1 MQYFRFSVGSI
12 ATLFEIT
19 FLVVSL
25 WLSAFGQRL
34 KPDSYQPSAIIYMNF
49 SSKLIENAVESF
61 ASLPGIGRKTALRLT
76 LHLVGSDLKE
86 TEQIAESILNMR
98 RNIQHCT
105 ICHNLSDEPICNVC
119 SDKRRERHL
128 VCVVESIRDV
138 MAIEDTSQYRGLYH
152 VLGGLINPLEGIG
165 PSELEIDSLLQRVA
179 DGEIKEI
186 ILAISPTIEGDT
198 TMYYITK
205 KLKDYDVKVSSI
217 ARGVSFGGEL
227 EYADEV
233 TLGRSIV
240 ARVPYRLNGE

>member
-1 MQYFRFSVGSI
+1 
-12 ATLFEIT
+12 
-19 FLVVSL
+19 
-25 WLSAFGQRL
+25 
-34 KPDSYQPSAIIYMNF
+34 MNF
-49 SSKLIENAVESF
+49 SSKLIEQSVEAF

-76 LHLVGSDLKE
+76 LHLVGKARE
-86 TEQIAESILNMR
+86 VTEQFAEAIVKMR

-105 ICHNLSDEPICNVC
+105 ICHNLSDEPTCNVC
-119 SDKRRERHL
+119 ADKRRDRSL

-165 PSELEIDSLLQRVA
+165 PGELTIDSLLQRVA
-179 DGEIKEI
+179 QGEIREI

-198 TMYYITK
+198 TMFYITK
-205 KLKDYDVKVSSI
+205 KLKGSPVSVSSI

-240 ARVPYRLNGE
+240 ARVPYKLNND

>member
-1 MQYFRFSVGSI
+1 
-12 ATLFEIT
+12 
-19 FLVVSL
+19 
-25 WLSAFGQRL
+25 
-34 KPDSYQPSAIIYMNF
+34 MNF

-76 LHLVGSDLKE
+76 LHLVGKEQKE
-86 TEQIAESILNMR
+86 TEEFVQGILNMR
-98 RNIQHCT
+98 QNIKHCT
-105 ICHNLSDEPICNVC
+105 ICHNLSDEAICNVC
-119 SDKRRERHL
+119 SDKRRDRSL

-152 VLGGLINPLEGIG
+152 VLGGLINPLDGIG
-165 PSELEIDSLLQRVA
+165 PGELEIDSLLQRV
-179 DGEIKEI
+179 GEREIKEI

-198 TMYYITK
+198 TMFYITK
-205 KLKDYDVKVSSI
+205 KLREYDVKVSSI

-240 ARVPYRLNGE
+240 ARVPYRLNND

>member
-1 MQYFRFSVGSI
+1 
-12 ATLFEIT
+12 
-19 FLVVSL
+19 
-25 WLSAFGQRL
+25 
-34 KPDSYQPSAIIYMNF
+34 MNF
-49 SSKLIENAVESF
+49 SSKLIENAVEAF

-76 LHLVGSDLKE
+76 LHLVGKSGE
-86 TEQIAESILNMR
+86 HTEQFTEAIMKMR
-98 RNIQHCT
+98 RHIQHCS
-105 ICHNLSDEPICNVC
+105 ICHNLSDEPVC
-119 SDKRRERHL
+119 AVCADVRRDRSL

-165 PSELEIDSLLQRVA
+165 PGELTIDSLLHRVA
-179 DGEIKEI
+179 QGEAREV

-198 TMYYITK
+198 TMFYITK
-205 KLKDYDVKVSSI
+205 KLKDTGVKVTSI

-240 ARVPYRLNGE
+240 ARVPYRLGSE